1 MLLGF
6 LLSCGGD
13 VQKCVCESVRAHTR
27 SSSHRQS
34 RIHLTWCFLSHIPKA
49 TSYLAENDTRYNNL
63 CIFSSRALC
72 IYSFLNLILFF
83 LRAHSL
89 LSAFFCTLLVFRCGA
104 NHLLYAFLL
113 KTKKSSEN
121 GRESNSSKKIRT
133 KFIVCTSSISM
144 ICCCCFLYAMHFTAH
159 TQLNTTKL
167 SLAWTA
173 FFDALWWWLK
183 SSGFFLVWSVHSRAN
198 VAFNMNMDMRIDFH
212 SFIHYFRMHLTLSHF
227 NKYFLHLLNS
237 SHNNSGSNV
246 RKCFNVILFC
256 IVVWRLTLDVGCCST
271 YIHK

>member
-1 MLLGF
+1 MYRN
-6 LLSCGGD
+6 
-13 VQKCVCESVRAHTR
+13 VCESVRAHTR
-27 SSSHRQS
+27 SRSHRRS

-144 ICCCCFLYAMHFTAH
+144 ICCCCFLYAMHFTTH
-159 TQLNTTKL
+159 THLHAAQYHQVVRGLNNIFRCT
-167 SLAWTA
+167 
-173 FFDALWWWLK
+173 
-183 SSGFFLVWSVHSRAN
+183 LVMAQIFWVFSRLVGTFA
-198 VAFNMNMDMRIDFH
+198 
-212 SFIHYFRMHLTLSHF
+212 SEC
-227 NKYFLHLLNS
+227 
-237 SHNNSGSNV
+237 
-246 RKCFNVILFC
+246 CFQHEYGYEN
-256 IVVWRLTLDVGCCST
+256 
-271 YIHK
+271 